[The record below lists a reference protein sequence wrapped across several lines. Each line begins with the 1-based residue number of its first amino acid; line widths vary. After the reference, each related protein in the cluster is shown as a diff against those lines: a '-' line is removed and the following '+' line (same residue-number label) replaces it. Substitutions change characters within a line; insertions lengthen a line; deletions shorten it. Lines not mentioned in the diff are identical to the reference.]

1 MITETQETS
10 RETGMI
16 CILSTLFSSNCCC
29 CSVAKSCPALCDPM
43 DCSTPGFPV
52 LHYLLEFAQT
62 HVHRVGDAIQ
72 TSHPLSSPSPL
83 PSVFPIIRVFSNELA
98 LLIGWP
104 KYRSFSF
111 SPSNEYSGLIS
122 FRIDCFD
129 LLAVQRTLKSL
140 LQHHILKSSIFW
152 HSTFFMVQL
161 SHPSM
166 TTGKTIVLTIRTSV
180 SKVMSLVFNILS
192 RFAIIFLPW
201 SKHLLISLLLRLFT
215 YLF

>member
-1 MITETQETS
+1 MPPCY
-10 RETGMI
+10 I
-16 CILSTLFSSNCCC
+16 CWC
-29 CSVAKSCPALCDPM
+29 CSVAKSCPALCEPM
-43 DCSTPGFPV
+43 NCSTPGFPV

-129 LLAVQRTLKSL
+129 LFAVQRTVKESSPASQFEGITSL
-140 LQHHILKSSIFW
+140 
-152 HSTFFMVQL
+152 
-161 SHPSM
+161 
-166 TTGKTIVLTIRTSV
+166 VLTFLYGPTLTS
-180 SKVMSLVFNILS
+180 
-192 RFAIIFLPW
+192 A
-201 SKHLLISLLLRLFT
+201 
-215 YLF
+215 